1 MGNSK
6 LSKWLRSNAIK
17 QNIRSTLKSTIN
29 SLHSACPLKVSRENI
44 SKSLRDILHKD
55 KFFREKSEIH
65 TRIFNWFEKNPSKP
79 SKPYAVFK
87 KRVYS
92 SAFFGSKAITNNYNI
107 NTNNY
112 NTEQNRESSPPP
124 VKQIFSFTDEEQGAI
139 IEPLLN
145 LVEKALNEFL
155 INNEHMIPSINA
167 DFSNADTLNM
177 LNFVIENIKI
187 FDKSV
192 FHGQHKSA
200 PVELFK
206 NFKNNVRNKVAHGTL
221 IDKKGRWSDHA
232 LQNITILVCD
242 VVTCLGGNYKGL
254 YAIKER
260 FDNKIIQKWTD
271 KTTSEVENKNHENQ
285 LQPPKRRHDDSD
297 FREMTKFVR
306 DILKEVDETK
316 EGSKQKI
323 MKLAL
328 REDDDL
334 MQIWRAVK
342 TTECKREQSH
352 EFIEFVNLAFN
363 VNLKCISIEVPEVKQ
378 VDISK
383 NYEQEDAK
391 GCGEHPE

>member
-1 MGNSK
+1 MGKSK
-6 LSKWLRSNAIK
+6 LSKWLRSGAIK
-17 QNIRSTLKSTIN
+17 QNIKSTLKSTID
-29 SLHSACPLKVSRENI
+29 SLHSACPLKVSREII
-44 SKSLRDILHKD
+44 SKSLRDILHNKV
-55 KFFREKSEIH
+55 FREQSEIH
-65 TRIFNWFEKNPSKP
+65 TRIFNWFEENPSKP
-79 SKPYAVFK
+79 SRPYAVFK

-92 SAFFGSKAITNNYNI
+92 SAFFGSKAI
-107 NTNNY
+107 TNNY

-155 INNEHMIPSINA
+155 INNEHMIPSEVVKSFAAKQHPPINT

-177 LNFVIENIKI
+177 INFVIENIKT

-232 LQNITILVCD
+232 LQNIAILACD
-242 VVTCLGGNYKGL
+242 VVTCLGGNYKEL

-260 FDNKIIQKWTD
+260 LDSKIIQKWTD
-271 KTTSEVENKNHENQ
+271 KTTSEVENKNYENQ
-285 LQPPKRRHDDSD
+285 LQPPKRRYDDSD

-306 DILKEVDETK
+306 DILKRL
-316 EGSKQKI
+316 
-323 MKLAL
+323 MK
-328 REDDDL
+328 R
-334 MQIWRAVK
+334 
-342 TTECKREQSH
+342 KRDP
-352 EFIEFVNLAFN
+352 N
-363 VNLKCISIEVPEVKQ
+363 KR
-378 VDISK
+378 
-383 NYEQEDAK
+383 
-391 GCGEHPE
+391 